1 MENIVD
7 SHSVSWLRILEKLC
21 WNPSCLFQGNAVG
34 NFVVKFGTIGVY
46 TWDPRDNFQ
55 RLLE

>member
-1 MENIVD
+1 VD